1 MEEWQDAHLTT
12 KKKNAE
18 LEHQVESLLTS
29 INRITEEKRGVE
41 DEMIDVNNKTDKIE
55 KTNLLVEKLNKEML
69 DLNIEGKNP
78 L

>member
-1 MEEWQDAHLTT
+1 MTT